1 VDARD
6 ERGHDVEKNSP
17 ERIPMRALL
26 LFVALIAGTVGGLGL
41 TWLAS
46 ARSNGFGA
54 VEIGAWRV
62 WPRSGTTGADPYARA
77 VFARS
82 GELPIERADGLT
94 FEARATDNGIA
105 LDGRCE
111 TRIAGRLPSARF
123 WTLTLYDARGRLID
137 NPAERYGFNSTEI
150 VWNQD
155 GTFEIVAAPRA
166 RSGNWLPTGER
177 DRIVLLLRLYDAP
190 IGLVSRSG
198 DEAEM
203 PSVRQVACP

>member
-1 VDARD
+1 LRVL
-6 ERGHDVEKNSP
+6 VVL
-17 ERIPMRALL
+17 I
-26 LFVALIAGTVGGLGL
+26 ALIVGSITGLGL

-54 VEIGAWRV
+54 VQVGAWTA
-62 WPRSGTTGADPYARA
+62 WPRSGTSDADPYARA

-82 GELPIERADGLT
+82 GELPLERADGLA
-94 FEARATDNGIA
+94 FEATRTDNGTA

-123 WTLTLYDARGRLID
+123 WTLTVYDDRGRLID

-155 GTFEIVAAPRA
+155 GSFEITAAPRA
-166 RSGNWLPTGER
+166 RRGNWLPTGER

-190 IGLVSRSG
+190 IGLASRSG
-198 DEAEM
+198 EPLEM
-203 PSVRQVACP
+203 PSVTQVNCP

>member
-1 VDARD
+1 LRVFY
-6 ERGHDVEKNSP
+6 V
-17 ERIPMRALL
+17 L
-26 LFVALIAGTVGGLGL
+26 VALIVGSLTGLGL

-54 VEIGAWRV
+54 VQIGAWIA
-62 WPRSGTTGADPYARA
+62 WPKSGTADADPYARA

-82 GELPIERADGLT
+82 GELPIERADGLA
-94 FEARATDNGIA
+94 FEASSTDNGTS

-123 WTLTLYDARGRLID
+123 WTLTVYDSRGRLID

-166 RSGNWLPTGER
+166 RSGNWLPTGNR
-177 DRIVLLLRLYDAP
+177 DRIVLVLRLYDAP
-190 IGLVSRSG
+190 IGLASRSG
-198 DEAEM
+198 EPLEM
-203 PSVRQVACP
+203 PAVTRANCP